1 MVPCVSGVS
10 GCSNLVYA
18 NKGKG
23 EEIMTAETA
32 TSFETRDR
40 PWWLLLIQGIFL
52 AVICA
57 VMLWSPAK
65 TKVDT
70 YMLLVAMLGFYWVI
84 SGILNIVLMFMDHT
98 AWGWK
103 LFIGIISILAG
114 GAILAYPVAAAVQ
127 LPKIFTLVLGIWA
140 LMDGILMLIMAFK
153 GGGWGA
159 GILGVLGIIFGIILM
174 VNYTALGAG
183 LAMIWTAAVF
193 AVIGGII
200 MIVQAFR
207 QRKA

>member
-1 MVPCVSGVS
+1 
-10 GCSNLVYA
+10 VYA

-23 EEIMTAETA
+23 EEIMTAATA
-32 TSFETRDR
+32 TSLETKDR
-40 PWWLLLIQGIFL
+40 PWWLLLIQGVIL
-52 AVICA
+52 AVLGA

-70 YMLLVAMLGFYWVI
+70 YMVLVVLLGIYWVV
-84 SGILNIVLMFMDHT
+84 SGILNLVGMFIDHS

-103 LFIGIISILAG
+103 LFMGIISILAG

-140 LMDGILMLIMAFK
+140 LMDGIIMLIMAFR

-159 GILGVLGIIFGIILM
+159 GILGVLGIIFGIILI
-174 VNYTALGAG
+174 VNYAALGAG

-193 AVIGGII
+193 AVIGGIV

-207 QRKA
+207 QRRA